1 MTHGALEAILQTIDS
16 MQAVKD
22 MDTQTEL
29 VSLLVLLINFYSTS
43 SASNQLLFLV
53 YLFGSEY
60 TQEYTQMDRIDLST
74 TNR

>member
-16 MQAVKD
+16 MQEVKD
-22 MDTQTEL
+22 MDAQTEL

-43 SASNQLLFLV
+43 SASNQLLLLV

>member
-16 MQAVKD
+16 MQEVKD

-43 SASNQLLFLV
+43 SASNQLLLVV

>member
-1 MTHGALEAILQTIDS
+1 MTHGALEVISQTIDS
-16 MQAVKD
+16 MQEVKD

-43 SASNQLLFLV
+43 SASNQLLLLV

-60 TQEYTQMDRIDLST
+60 TQNICRNIRSWTE
-74 TNR
+74 

>member
-16 MQAVKD
+16 MQEVKD

-43 SASNQLLFLV
+43 SASNQLLLLV